1 MRRGTGA
8 RACEILASMASSRLR
23 PWEGKRIRREC
34 STFCAHDL
42 EAEHCA
48 APPWRWASS
57 PGITNFS
64 SAWRSATLEE
74 LTLNPASLRFHL
86 HLSAVIRK
94 PGLCGLARLG
104 QRLRSCVSHTLLSRH
119 RGLWER
125 SFRGLPAAFRVL
137 PKASAEGHPSLLHL
151 CGRFADSFK
160 GALRDGTLHW
170 RLLPK
175 PSCSPPA
182 LALDCVPPQ
191 VRVASQWGLLG

>member
-137 PKASAEGHPSLLHL
+137 PGCHFLLQCMKVKSQSEVPQSCQLLATPWTAAYQHNDFTYINHEVTITINLVNIHHL
-151 CGRFADSFK
+151 I
-160 GALRDGTLHW
+160 
-170 RLLPK
+170 
-175 PSCSPPA
+175 
-182 LALDCVPPQ
+182 
-191 VRVASQWGLLG
+191 